1 MLLYRSIPIL
11 ILTVSLGTL
20 LITYGAQYFLD
31 KQPCSLCLYQ
41 RIPFMITS
49 IFAFVCLR
57 LDFLSRLIPVIIIL
71 CGVVYFIGAGIAIYQ
86 VGVEQNWWTAQ
97 CSGAFHRN
105 TSLEQLR
112 ASLFQKN
119 LKSCGEINWALF
131 GVSMATYNV
140 LFSSSLS
147 FISLATGK
155 MLLKALKVKKVI

>member
-1 MLLYRSIPIL
+1 MSLHRTIPIL

-20 LITYGAQYFLD
+20 LITYGAQYLLD

-49 IFAFVCLR
+49 IFALVCLQ
-57 LDFLSRLIPVIIIL
+57 LSSLSRLIPVNIFL
-71 CGVVYFIGAGIAIYQ
+71 CGVVYFIGAVIAMYQ

-97 CSGAFHRN
+97 CSGTYQQN
-105 TSLEQLR
+105 TSVEQLR
-112 ASLFQKN
+112 ARLFQKN
-119 LKSCGEINWALF
+119 LKSCSEVNWALF

-147 FISLATGK
+147 CISFATGK
-155 MLLKALKVKKVI
+155 VLSKALKEKVVI